1 MTGQNIQVN
10 LTQFALV
17 IVSCLLLV
25 SCSGSKKLTRNQD
38 AQQREQLAK
47 ALGVQIDT
55 QNNLLLYKAIH
66 KWIGTPHVLGGCK
79 PEGVDCSCLV
89 KQLFA
94 EVYQCNTARDT
105 QKLLQSVSLVERE
118 SLAEGDLVFFSVKQN
133 GKVDH
138 VGIYLS
144 NQQFVHTSV
153 KKGVMISKLTEP
165 YYAKSFKQGGR
176 LPCN

>member
-1 MTGQNIQVN
+1 LTQQNIHIN
-10 LTQFALV
+10 LTQFVLV

-25 SCSGSKKLTRNQD
+25 SCSGSKKLARNQD
-38 AQQREQLAK
+38 AQQREQLSK
-47 ALGVQIDT
+47 ALGVQIGT
-55 QNNLLLYKAIH
+55 QNNLILYKAIQ

-105 QKLLQSVSLVERE
+105 QKLLQSALLVERE

-144 NQQFVHTSV
+144 NHQFVHTSV
-153 KKGVMISKLTEP
+153 KRGVMISSLQEP
-165 YYAKSFKQGGR
+165 YFATRFKQGGR
-176 LPCN
+176 LACN